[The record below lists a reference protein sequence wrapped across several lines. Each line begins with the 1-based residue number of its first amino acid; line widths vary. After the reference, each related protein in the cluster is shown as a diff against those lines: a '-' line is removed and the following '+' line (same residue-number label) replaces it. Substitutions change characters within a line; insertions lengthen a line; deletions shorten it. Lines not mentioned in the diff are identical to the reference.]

1 MQLRTKQ
8 ISDLLTTCVPITGST
23 LDVNLNGKILSNLL
37 TPLLIGGTAVGS
49 TLTYKT
55 TTGIGTTDAH
65 IFQVGDDGA
74 TEAMRILNS
83 GNVGIGTITPLG
95 ILHLYKSAATTRMV
109 MDGDA
114 GQSKIITYR
123 SGGLQRFG
131 LYVNNTAESGS
142 NVGSDFQIRAYND
155 AGTLLS
161 TPLFI
166 KRSTGDIGIGTTSP
180 VSLLNISNT
189 PVGGTTGG
197 NPTFT
202 FLDTR
207 NLNAAGWLANT
218 TPLGT
223 IQAYTTDASTTPNPI
238 GAITFVAAQISGSS
252 PACDISFS
260 AGSSGTFAERMR
272 ILNSGNV
279 GIGTAA
285 PLTKLQIETSS
296 TSTTLGS
303 DFAQFPI
310 LLKNTSATDNNF
322 TNILFR
328 NSGATAVASMG
339 VQVTSHASSTADI
352 LFATKGA
359 TFSEKMRITS
369 AGNVGIGTIAP
380 TQKLHIVGTSGTTI
394 KIVDGNQAVGRVL
407 TCDATGVGS
416 WAAASGGSGWSLTGN
431 FSTLDATNFIGT
443 SDNIPFNIRQNN
455 LKAGRIDVVLAGN
468 TFFGFQAGNLNS
480 GNNFNT
486 AIGQYA
492 MRFNTSGQHN
502 TAVGHLAMTNNTT
515 GVHNTS
521 VGVSALENN
530 GTGSR
535 NSSLG
540 WQANRYQ
547 GNSDNTAFGYR
558 AAGVGFSNTATQ
570 NTSMG
575 SSALLNNEG
584 NNNVAVGFQ
593 AASNISTGQSNTIIG
608 TNTGLGITTGN
619 SNTVLGA
626 NVSGL
631 SAALSN
637 NIILADGGGTTR
649 LQFSNTGA
657 LSLTGPAITVVAP
670 TSPNRTLTVTVGG
683 TVYYLH
689 AKTTN
694 D

>member
-1 MQLRTKQ
+1 MQIRTKQ

-23 LDVNLNGKILSNLL
+23 LDVDLNGKILSNLL

-65 IFQVGDDGA
+65 IFQVGNNGA

-83 GNVGIGTITPLG
+83 GN
-95 ILHLYKSAATTRMV
+95 
-109 MDGDA
+109 
-114 GQSKIITYR
+114 
-123 SGGLQRFG
+123 
-131 LYVNNTAESGS
+131 
-142 NVGSDFQIRAYND
+142 
-155 AGTLLS
+155 
-161 TPLFI
+161 
-166 KRSTGDIGIGTTSP
+166 IGIGTTSP

-279 GIGTAA
+279 GIGTTS
-285 PLTKLQIETSS
+285 PDVFSIGGSHKLLTVTGSTGASSGILSLQ
-296 TSTTLGS
+296 G
-303 DFAQFPI
+303 
-310 LLKNTSATDNNF
+310 
-322 TNILFR
+322 
-328 NSGATAVASMG
+328 GATGTGVIYFGNSTPIAHGAIGSLDGSILAFYTNTTNTGTSVA
-339 VQVTSHASSTADI
+339 
-352 LFATKGA
+352 
-359 TFSEKMRITS
+359 EKMRITS
-369 AGNVGIGTIAP
+369 SGNVGIGTIAP

-443 SDNIPFNIRQNN
+443 SDNIAFNIRQNN

-502 TAVGHLAMTNNTT
+502 TAVGHLANTINTT
-515 GVHNTS
+515 GIQNTS
-521 VGVSALENN
+521 IGVAALQNN

-535 NSSLG
+535 NSSVG
-540 WQANRYQ
+540 FEANRYQ

-570 NTSMG
+570 NTSIG

>member
-1 MQLRTKQ
+1 MQIRTKQ

-65 IFQVGDDGA
+65 IFQVGNNGA

-83 GNVGIGTITPLG
+83 GN
-95 ILHLYKSAATTRMV
+95 
-109 MDGDA
+109 
-114 GQSKIITYR
+114 
-123 SGGLQRFG
+123 
-131 LYVNNTAESGS
+131 
-142 NVGSDFQIRAYND
+142 
-155 AGTLLS
+155 
-161 TPLFI
+161 
-166 KRSTGDIGIGTTSP
+166 IGIGTASP

-238 GAITFVAAQISGSS
+238 GSITFVAAQISGAS

-260 AGSSGTFAERMR
+260 TGSSGSLTEKMR
-272 ILNSGNV
+272 ILN
-279 GIGTAA
+279 T
-285 PLTKLQIETSS
+285 
-296 TSTTLGS
+296 
-303 DFAQFPI
+303 
-310 LLKNTSATDNNF
+310 
-322 TNILFR
+322 
-328 NSGATAVASMG
+328 
-339 VQVTSHASSTADI
+339 
-352 LFATKGA
+352 
-359 TFSEKMRITS
+359 
-369 AGNVGIGTIAP
+369 GNVGIGTIAP
-380 TQKLHIVGTSGTTI
+380 SEKFHLLDSRTTAGSAGIYLQKTGVIAGTSYGSYTETTGVSTTNIGGFFTASGATNNYGLIVPSTGGFTGLGTSAPISTLHVADAVTTHNQSAFRLRKTGVVIGTSYGLDLAVTGAGTNNICAYFSASGATNNYAIIVPSTGGNVGIGTITPDTKLHIVGTSGTTI

-570 NTSMG
+570 NTSIG

-593 AASNISTGQSNTIIG
+593 AASNVSTGQSNTIIG
-608 TNTGLGITTGN
+608 TNTGIGITTGN